1 MSFDHIIDNYS
12 RTLLLDVY
20 QAMFKSNAWDALKSH
35 DDKTGFQYTDAAKPL
50 LGHMNLLDLHTGTSM
65 AWVMSHMKRIA
76 KFGYV
81 EYVKDFMKLNTSDER

>member
-1 MSFDHIIDNYS
+1 MSFDHITDNYS

-20 QAMFKSNAWDALKSH
+20 QAMFKSNSWDALKSH
-35 DDKTGFQYTDAAKPL
+35 DDKTGFQYTDEAKPL
-50 LGHMNLLDLHTGTSM
+50 LGHMNLLELHSGTSM

-81 EYVKDFMKLNTSDER
+81 EYVKDFMRLQT

>member
-81 EYVKDFMKLNTSDER
+81 EYVKDFMRLQT

>member
-1 MSFDHIIDNYS
+1 MSFDHITDSYS

-20 QAMFKSNAWDALKSH
+20 QAMFKSNAWDALIAH
-35 DDKTGFQYTDAAKPL
+35 GDNTGFQYSLAAKPL
-50 LGHMNLLDLHTGTSM
+50 LSHMNLLDLHSGSSM

-81 EYVKDFMKLNTSDER
+81 EYVKDFMRLNPSNE

>member
-1 MSFDHIIDNYS
+1 MSFDHITDNYS

-50 LGHMNLLDLHTGTSM
+50 LGHMNLLELHSGTSM
-65 AWVMSHMKRIA
+65 AWVMSHMKKIA

-81 EYVKDFMKLNTSDER
+81 EYVKDFMKLNSK